1 MKISLNWLSQ
11 YIDLAGLS
19 VDEMSDMLTF
29 AGIEVEDIRQVDVG
43 DGTLHQIVCGAQNYK
58 VGDKVPCALPGAVLP
73 GNFEIKVGK
82 LRGVESRGM
91 LCSASE
97 LGLPDKEHGLW
108 ILPQELETGTPISQV
123 VKADTMVEVEV
134 TPNRPDLLSHN
145 GMAYELAAISG
156 REYRPVSIDDAGV
169 ELEPAGDFVRL
180 DQPDLNPYY
189 TAVKISG
196 VKVQES
202 PEWLKERLV
211 AIGLRPINNIVDVTN
226 YVLHELGTP
235 LHAFDAA
242 KVQGGIITRTAYEGE
257 TFKALDGQ
265 EYTLNCTDL
274 VIADQ
279 SGKALAIGGGKR
291 RDGRHYGHYSGIRL
305 VQALLRARHVPQA
318 GPVLRLLL
326 PL

>member
-1 MKISLNWLSQ
+1 
-11 YIDLAGLS
+11 
-19 VDEMSDMLTF
+19 
-29 AGIEVEDIRQVDVG
+29 
-43 DGTLHQIVCGAQNYK
+43 
-58 VGDKVPCALPGAVLP
+58 
-73 GNFEIKVGK
+73 
-82 LRGVESRGM
+82 M

-108 ILPQELETGTPISQV
+108 ILPQELNPGTPISQV
-123 VKADTMVEVEV
+123 VKADTLVEVEV

-156 REYRPVSIDDAGV
+156 REYKPVPIDDAGV
-169 ELEPAGDFVRL
+169 ALEPAGDFVRL
-180 DQPDLNPYY
+180 DQPELNPYY

-196 VKVQES
+196 VNVQES

-211 AIGLRPINNIVDVTN
+211 AVGLRPLNNIVDITN
-226 YVLHELGTP
+226 FVLHELGTP

-242 KVQGGIITRTAYEGE
+242 KVQGGIVTRTAYEGE
-257 TFKALDGQ
+257 TIKALDGQ

-274 VIADQ
+274 VVADQ
-279 SGKALAIGGGKR
+279 SGKSARHRRRDGWGGKR
-291 RDGRHYGHYSGIRL
+291 RDGRHYGYHSGVRL

-318 GPVLRLLL
+318 GPVLRLFL